1 MRAACLLLPFASSV
15 LFKPHSAGACLP
27 LARSSQPEVIPLR
40 SPTINHSAAPA
51 HHKTRTLTLPTPP
64 PTPPRPTCSSAM
76 DAHLRPRSFDEFVA
90 MTQDN
95 IFLAGQLAEYQK
107 AFK

>member
-1 MRAACLLLPFASSV
+1 
-15 LFKPHSAGACLP
+15 
-27 LARSSQPEVIPLR
+27 
-40 SPTINHSAAPA
+40 
-51 HHKTRTLTLPTPP
+51 
-64 PTPPRPTCSSAM
+64 M